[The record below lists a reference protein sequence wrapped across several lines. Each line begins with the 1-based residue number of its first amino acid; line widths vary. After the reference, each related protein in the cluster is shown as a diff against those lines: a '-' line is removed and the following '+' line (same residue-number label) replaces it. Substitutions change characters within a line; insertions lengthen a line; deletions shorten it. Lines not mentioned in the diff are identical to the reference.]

1 MHQRDRDFRGNAD
14 VLGDALL
21 ERVEERAIPVVAPDG
36 QPHLRQRQQEE
47 HQRCSA
53 HLRAPLAVPV
63 RAGEAQDLAQE
74 APSTALRG
82 PVGGEGFAR
91 VAILGHGW
99 GRIALAASGH

>member
-1 MHQRDRDFRGNAD
+1 MHKRDRDFRGNAD

-74 APSTALRG
+74 APAAAGRG
-82 PVGGEGFAR
+82 QVGGPRLTR
-91 VAILGHGW
+91 VAVDRHG
-99 GRIALAASGH
+99 